1 VLTEARIRSAKPR
14 PTPYKLSDGRGL
26 YLLISPAGRRL
37 WRVRYRYAGRENMLG
52 VGAYPEVS
60 LRAARERAEDARRQV
75 GAGADPAAAKRAA
88 RDARAD
94 TFRAL
99 ALEWLGKQRLAS
111 ATLEKARWT
120 FNDLL
125 FPYIGDRPVR
135 QLTAPDILGV
145 LRRIEVRGKHETAH
159 RTRQR
164 VSQVMRY
171 GIATGRAESDPTRD
185 LRGALTPVVSRSHP
199 AVTEPSRVGALLRAI
214 DAYAGD
220 ASTVAALKLAALVF
234 VRPGELRGAEWAEFD
249 LEAAEWRIPAERM
262 KMGAAHIVP
271 LSEQALTIL
280 RELQLLT
287 GRGRYLFPSLRTR
300 ERPISE
306 NTLGAALRRL
316 GYSKDEMTAHGFRA
330 MASTLLNEQGFP
342 PDVIELQ
349 LAHTQRNKVRAAYN
363 RAQRL
368 AERRQMMQAW
378 ARYLGTLKA
387 GGNVVLIRR
396 HSAMA

>member
-1 VLTEARIRSAKPR
+1 MLTEARIRSAKPR

-26 YLLISPAGRRL
+26 YLLISPAGGRL

-214 DAYAGD
+214 EV
-220 ASTVAALKLAALVF
+220 T
-234 VRPGELRGAEWAEFD
+234 
-249 LEAAEWRIPAERM
+249 PATLP
-262 KMGAAHIVP
+262 P
-271 LSEQALTIL
+271 L
-280 RELQLLT
+280 
-287 GRGRYLFPSLRTR
+287 
-300 ERPISE
+300 
-306 NTLGAALRRL
+306 
-316 GYSKDEMTAHGFRA
+316 
-330 MASTLLNEQGFP
+330 P
-342 PDVIELQ
+342 P
-349 LAHTQRNKVRAAYN
+349 
-363 RAQRL
+363 
-368 AERRQMMQAW
+368 
-378 ARYLGTLKA
+378 
-387 GGNVVLIRR
+387 
-396 HSAMA
+396 